1 MFYKK
6 HNRVEF
12 LFERKTKFC
21 YFLKCMQHVS
31 PSVYWCVLK
40 TPSYTSSHFT
50 WYFTGWHPPP
60 KRTFEV
66 VQEWH
71 TVWKLSSSIC
81 CHRVLS
87 VDILSIWLS
96 VVLQQLSYMC
106 VFGGG
111 SFWFDNCH
119 LPPRRQRRCHSH
131 RRHIARVDY
140 IIAPFVENLHFSLIN
155 RKILCRPV
163 PLINFL
169 SSIKW
174 LSNFARVCAEFF
186 LCILIRKFVGLVST
200 SLFFVCCYCRI
211 LWFMIA

>member
-1 MFYKK
+1 MVFGW
-6 HNRVEF
+6 
-12 LFERKTKFC
+12 L
-21 YFLKCMQHVS
+21 
-31 PSVYWCVLK
+31 WCVLK

-50 WYFTGWHPPP
+50 LYFTGWHPPP

-66 VQEWH
+66 VREWH

-81 CHRVLS
+81 CHRECCQLTYCLS
-87 VDILSIWLS
+87 GCLSS
-96 VVLQQLSYMC
+96 CNNYHTC
-106 VFGGG
+106 VCGG

-140 IIAPFVENLHFSLIN
+140 IIAPFEENLHFSLIN

-174 LSNFARVCAEFF
+174 LSNFARVCRIF
-186 LCILIRKFVGLVST
+186 
-200 SLFFVCCYCRI
+200 SLHFN
-211 LWFMIA
+211 